1 MATRKNTRIDQK
13 SREKIQAS
21 QLINRLNKHALS
33 DEEIMTSSQI
43 RAAEILLKKTL
54 PDLTNIDFK
63 DEDGN
68 SSLPTQIAI
77 NVIKANAD

>member
-1 MATRKNTRIDQK
+1 MAARKNTRLDQK
-13 SREKIQAS
+13 SRDKIQAS

-54 PDLTNIDFK
+54 PDLTNTTFE

-68 SSLPTQIAI
+68 STLP
-77 NVIKANAD
+77 NVITVNVVKASD

>member
-13 SREKIQAS
+13 SRDKIQAS

-33 DEEIMTSSQI
+33 DEEIMTTSQI

-54 PDLTNIDFK
+54 PDLTNVDFS
-63 DEDGN
+63 DAEGN
-68 SSLPTQIAI
+68 STLPQVITV
-77 NVIKANAD
+77 NVVSPD